1 MREWLKKYDIWLRAL
16 SVFIAVVLWLIVLNI
31 DNPERTVEKRGI
43 DVSLIGTNE
52 LALEYQLGI
61 ADSEIPDVNV
71 KLRGTLSRLAN
82 VTTDNITVRA
92 DVSSIT
98 KPGEYYLPYDI
109 SVIDGVSIAG
119 RNPDKI
125 TVTVEEI
132 VTKVLPVKV
141 EISGGMPSNMETD
154 TPIVSPQNIRVTGVK
169 SELENAK
176 YALVKIQARDITKSI
191 NDSFTYSIVNDSGKE
206 LKGSSIK
213 QVDHVVDVSV
223 PVYLTREVDLAVDII
238 EGGGVTAQ
246 DANVSISPA
255 KIQIRGRSEEV
266 APMKRIVIG
275 SVDLNSFLKT
285 LNTSIPVTLPEGI
298 TSPKPVEKADVT
310 VSIEGIGSTLISVD
324 KIEVINVPRGY
335 DAVVETSSVTV
346 TLRGDAEKLK
356 LVDSN
361 KISLTVDFNNIK
373 PKLGRDIYLATVDI
387 GDDIDEIGVYGT
399 YNVIVNSSRK

>member
-43 DVSLIGTNE
+43 DVALIGTNE
-52 LALEYQLGI
+52 LALEYELGI
-61 ADSEIPDVNV
+61 ADSEIPDVSV

-82 VTTDNITVRA
+82 VTQDNITVRA

-176 YALVKIQARDITKSI
+176 FALVKIEARDITKSI
-191 NDSFTYSIVNDSGKE
+191 NDSFTYTVVNTSGKE

-213 QVDHVVDVSV
+213 QIDRVVDVSV

-238 EGGGVTAQ
+238 EGGGVTAA
-246 DANVSISPA
+246 DANVTISPA
-255 KIQIRGRSEEV
+255 KIQIRGRSEAV

-275 SVDLNSFLKT
+275 TVDLNSFLKT
-285 LNTSIPVTLPEGI
+285 MSSTMAVTLPEGVI
-298 TSPKPVEKADVT
+298 STKAVTEANVT
-310 VSIEGIGSTLISVD
+310 VSVEGIGSALISVD
-324 KIEVINVPRGY
+324 KFNVINVPRGY

-346 TLRGDAEKLK
+346 TLRGDSEKLK
-356 LVDSN
+356 LVDTD
-361 KISLTVDFNNIK
+361 KISLTVDFENNK
-373 PKLGRDIYLATVDI
+373 PKLGRDIYLATVDL
-387 GDDIDEIGVYGT
+387 GDDIDGVGVYGT
-399 YNVIVNSSRK
+399 YNVIVNSSR